1 MLVLHQDANVL
12 FKKGELRIAW
22 FDAKERS
29 AGGKTT
35 KDTERLCRCIDL
47 K

>member
-1 MLVLHQDANVL
+1 MLELHLGANVL
-12 FKKGELRIAW
+12 CKKGELRIAW

-35 KDTERLCRCIDL
+35 KDTERDCADAST
-47 K
+47 